1 TGEDAAVH
9 RHRRHSRD
17 PPVQRG
23 GGAPRP
29 RAAPGDGGLRGQH
42 HENGLVIDGRLRRLE
57 KQEGTMGA
65 MKLILTWFGVML
77 FLVIIGG
84 GLRMTVGEFLLM
96 AGGTLIFFVILGQV
110 VDWPEKAIR

>member
-1 TGEDAAVH
+1 
-9 RHRRHSRD
+9 
-17 PPVQRG
+17 
-23 GGAPRP
+23 
-29 RAAPGDGGLRGQH
+29 
-42 HENGLVIDGRLRRLE
+42 
-57 KQEGTMGA
+57 MGA

-110 VDWPEKAIR
+110 VDWPEKVIRWVLARLRRKPITKPPPPPPRQHNGFDDVI